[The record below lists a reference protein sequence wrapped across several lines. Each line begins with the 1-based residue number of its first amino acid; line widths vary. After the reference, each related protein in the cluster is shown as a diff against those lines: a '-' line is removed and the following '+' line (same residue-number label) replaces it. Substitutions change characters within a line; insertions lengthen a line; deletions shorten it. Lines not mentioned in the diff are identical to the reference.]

1 MAQSPQDS
9 ADATMQASTDPA
21 LSNPAKGGS
30 RFSWIIGP
38 NRLSIG
44 ADRAIKAALLAVPIA
59 WLIGYLFPPINHDV
73 GAVLDVA
80 HRWVSGERLY
90 VDIIDVNFPLVF
102 IVYAIPELMSQ
113 FFGGSPVVWLNG
125 LLIAAVL
132 GSFLACRKL
141 VHLIPSTSHPLAEA
155 LLPPVIL
162 FALAVLPNDMFGQ
175 REHIMLIAAMPY
187 LLLAGVRAE
196 GGKATFAMR
205 LGIGI
210 AAGIGFGL
218 KPFFL
223 FIPLFVE
230 LYLLALRGWRP
241 TFTDV
246 VPWSIGAIAV
256 AHVLI
261 VFFVTPAYGEVVLP
275 LVAELY
281 SEVGDSTSSVLTG
294 KLVLPTLIA
303 WACISAL
310 AFFLSRSPFS
320 RAVILFAAAA
330 MLSAILQAKGWNY
343 HMLPSFAAVILLASA
358 ALAQMVDR
366 YLPIERR
373 QHRLPVA
380 GISASFL
387 ALLYYQAALFN
398 PPFYKQ
404 IEFNDSIT
412 DTLIHVVEQYA
423 PNKRI
428 LVLSPGIYPYY
439 PLVNYTGARMAMRFQ
454 TMWLLQGVY
463 AECDEQGD
471 IYNPPERMGE
481 QEKMVFN
488 SVSDDFARLRPDL
501 VIVDNIPGIPEC
513 GPEAF
518 NYLTYFKRNPKFA
531 QSFAS
536 YELLL
541 TINQFSVYRRR

>member
-1 MAQSPQDS
+1 MATSPQES
-9 ADATMQASTDPA
+9 ATGPDPA
-21 LSNPAKGGS
+21 SPGFSANGS
-30 RFSWIIGP
+30 RRFFPLAIGP

-44 ADRAIKAALLAVPIA
+44 ADRAIKLALLAIPLA
-59 WLIGYLFPPINHDV
+59 WLVGYLFPPINHDV

-102 IVYAIPELMSQ
+102 IVYAVPELLSRA
-113 FFGGSPVVWLNG
+113 FGGTAVVWLNAC
-125 LLIAAVL
+125 LIVAIL
-132 GSFLACRKL
+132 GSFAVCRRL
-141 VHLIPSTSHPLAEA
+141 VHLIPSTAHPLAEA

-162 FALAVLPNDMFGQ
+162 FTLAVLPNDMFGQ

-187 LLLAGVRAE
+187 LLLAGIRAE
-196 GGKATFAMR
+196 DGQASGALR

-230 LYLLALRGWRP
+230 LYLLALRGWRR
-241 TFTDV
+241 TFADV
-246 VPWSIGAIAV
+246 VPWSVGLVTA

-261 VFFVTPAYGEVVLP
+261 VLFVTPAYAEVVLP
-275 LVAELY
+275 LVADLY
-281 SEVGDSTSSVLTG
+281 SEVGISTWSVLTG
-294 KLVLPTLIA
+294 RLMLPTLIA
-303 WACISAL
+303 WACIGLL
-310 AFFLSRSPFS
+310 AFFISRSRFA
-320 RAVILFAAAA
+320 RLIILFAAAA
-330 MLSAILQAKGWNY
+330 LLSAILQAKGWNY
-343 HMLPSFAAVILLASA
+343 HMLPSLAAILLLAST

-423 PNKRI
+423 PNRRI

-454 TMWLLQGVY
+454 TMWLLQGIY
-463 AECDEQGD
+463 AECDPQGD
-471 IYNPPERMGE
+471 IYNPVERMGE
-481 QEKMVFN
+481 QEKMVFD
-488 SVSDDFARLRPDL
+488 SVSDDFVRLRPDL

-513 GPEAF
+513 GPEPF
-518 NYLTYFKRNPKFA
+518 SYLAYFKRNAKFA
-531 QSFAS
+531 QAFAS

-541 TINQFSVYRRR
+541 DLNQFSVYRRR

>member
-1 MAQSPQDS
+1 MTQHSEHQAEPSGSP
-9 ADATMQASTDPA
+9 AAGA
-21 LSNPAKGGS
+21 GGGWFS
-30 RFSWIIGP
+30 RVSKTRGF
-38 NRLSIG
+38 SIG
-44 ADRAIKAALLAVPIA
+44 ADRAIKFALLAVPTA

-102 IVYAIPELMSQ
+102 IVYAIPELLSKA
-113 FFGGSPVVWLNG
+113 FGGSSVVWLNG
-125 LLIAAVL
+125 LLIAAIL
-132 GSFLACRKL
+132 GSFYVCRKL
-141 VHLIPSTSHPLAEA
+141 VHLIPSTGHPLAEA

-175 REHIMLIAAMPY
+175 REHIMLIGAMPY
-187 LLLAGVRAE
+187 LLLTGMRAE
-196 GGKATFAMR
+196 GGSASFALR
-205 LGIGI
+205 LGVGLL
-210 AAGIGFGL
+210 AGIGFGL

-223 FIPLFVE
+223 FIPLFLE
-230 LYLLALRGWRP
+230 TYLLTLRGWRQ
-241 TFTDV
+241 TFTDI
-246 VPWSIGAIAV
+246 VPWMIGLANV
-256 AHVLI
+256 VHVLI
-261 VFFVTPAYGEVVLP
+261 ILFVTPAYAEVVLP

-281 SEVGDSTSSVLTG
+281 SEVGGSTWSVLTG
-294 KLVLPTLIA
+294 KLVMPTLVA
-303 WACISAL
+303 WACISVLAL
-310 AFFLSRSPFS
+310 FVVRSPFA
-320 RAVILFAAAA
+320 RATILFTAAS
-330 MLSAILQAKGWNY
+330 MLSAILQAKGWKY

-366 YLPIERR
+366 YMPIERR

-380 GISASFL
+380 GISAFFL

-412 DTLIHVVEQYA
+412 DTLIHVVDQYA

-454 TMWLLQGVY
+454 TMWLLQGIY

-481 QEKMVFN
+481 QEKMVFD

-501 VIVDNIPGIPEC
+501 VIVDTIPGIPEC
-513 GPEAF
+513 GPDTF
-518 NYLTYFKRNPKFA
+518 SYLDYFKRNPKFGQA
-531 QSFAS
+531 FAS

-541 TINQFSVYRRR
+541 TINQFQVYRRR

>member
-1 MAQSPQDS
+1 MSESPKDF
-9 ADATMQASTDPA
+9 ADASPAPLPGAAAASGRLGWLRSGNP
-21 LSNPAKGGS
+21 LSV
-30 RFSWIIGP
+30 
-38 NRLSIG
+38 G
-44 ADRAIKAALLAVPIA
+44 ADRVIKVALLLVPIA

-80 HRWVSGERLY
+80 HRWVSGEKLY

-102 IVYAIPELMSQ
+102 IVYAIPEVMSQ
-113 FFGGSPVVWLNG
+113 IFGGSSVLWLNS
-125 LLIAAVL
+125 LLIFAIL
-132 GSFLACRKL
+132 GSFLVSRKL
-141 VHLIPSTSHPLAEA
+141 VHLIPSTRHPLAEA

-162 FALAVLPNDMFGQ
+162 FVLAVLPNDMFGQ
-175 REHIMLIAAMPY
+175 REHIMLIAGMPY

-196 GGKATFAMR
+196 EGSAGFALR
-205 LGIGI
+205 LGIGL
-210 AAGIGFGL
+210 AAGIGFGM

-230 LYLLALRGWRP
+230 LYLLTLRGWRR
-241 TFTDV
+241 TFTDI
-246 VPWSIGAIAV
+246 VPWMIGGLV
-256 AHVLI
+256 LVHVFI
-261 VFFVTPAYGEVVLP
+261 VVFVTPAYAQVVLP

-281 SEVGDSTSSVLTG
+281 SEVGESTWSVLTG
-294 KLVLPTLIA
+294 PLVLPTLIA
-303 WACISAL
+303 WICISAL
-310 AFFLSRSPFS
+310 AFFLTRSRFA
-320 RAVILFAAAA
+320 RCIILFAAAA
-330 MLSAILQAKGWNY
+330 MLSAILQAKGWKY
-343 HMLPSFAAVILLASA
+343 HMLPSLAAIMLLASA
-358 ALAQMVDR
+358 AMAQMVDR

-380 GISASFL
+380 GITASFL

-439 PLVNYTGARMAMRFQ
+439 PLVNYTGVRMAMRFQ
-454 TMWLLQGVY
+454 TMWLLQGIY
-463 AECDEQGD
+463 SECDEQGE
-471 IYNPPERMGE
+471 IYNPPDRMGE

-513 GPEAF
+513 GPESF
-518 NYLTYFKRNPKFA
+518 SYLDYFKRNAKFGQA
-531 QSFAS
+531 FAS

>member
-1 MAQSPQDS
+1 MATSPS
-9 ADATMQASTDPA
+9 ESSTRPEPAPAGSSSGATGGLAS
-21 LSNPAKGGS
+21 LK
-30 RFSWIIGP
+30 IGP
-38 NRLSIG
+38 NGLSIG
-44 ADRAIKAALLAVPIA
+44 LDRIINIALLTVPIA
-59 WLIGYLFPPINHDV
+59 WLAGYLFPPINHDV

-80 HRWVSGERLY
+80 HRWVSGERIY

-102 IVYAIPELMSQ
+102 IVYAIPELLSRA
-113 FFGGSPVVWLNG
+113 FGGSAVIWLNAC
-125 LLIAAVL
+125 LIAAIL
-132 GSFLACRKL
+132 GSFLVCRRL

-162 FALAVLPNDMFGQ
+162 FALSVLPNDMFGQ

-196 GGKATFAMR
+196 DGQAGYALR
-205 LGIGI
+205 LGVGI

-230 LYLLALRGWRP
+230 LYLLALRGWRR

-246 VPWSIGAIAV
+246 VPWSIGLLV
-256 AHVLI
+256 VLHALVI
-261 VFFVTPAYGEVVLP
+261 LFVTPAYGEVVLP
-275 LVAELY
+275 LVADLY
-281 SEVGDSTSSVLTG
+281 SEVGDSTWSVLAG
-294 KLVLPTLIA
+294 RLVLPTLIA
-303 WACISAL
+303 WACISLL
-310 AFFLSRSPFS
+310 AFFISRTRFS
-320 RAVILFAAAA
+320 RAIILFAAAA

-343 HMLPSFAAVILLASA
+343 HMLPALAAVMLLAST
-358 ALAQMVDR
+358 ALAQTVDR
-366 YLPIERR
+366 YLPLERR

-380 GISASFL
+380 GITGAFL

-423 PNKRI
+423 PNRRI

-454 TMWLLQGVY
+454 TMWLLQGIY
-463 AECDEQGD
+463 AECDAQGD
-471 IYNPPERMGE
+471 IYNPPERMSE
-481 QEKMVFN
+481 QERMVFD
-488 SVSDDFARLRPDL
+488 SVSEDFTRLRPDL

-513 GPEAF
+513 GPEPF
-518 NYLTYFKRNPKFA
+518 SYLAYFKRHPRFA
-531 QSFAS
+531 QTFSS

-541 TINQFSVYRRR
+541 NLNQFSVYRRR

>member
-1 MAQSPQDS
+1 MTHDPQDHS
-9 ADATMQASTDPA
+9 DPRA
-21 LSNPAKGGS
+21 LAPESGQGGS
-30 RFSWIIGP
+30 RFSWFSGP
-38 NRLSIG
+38 GRLSIG
-44 ADRAIKAALLAVPIA
+44 ADRAIKAALLAVPLA

-80 HRWVSGERLY
+80 HRWLAGERIY

-102 IVYAIPELMSQ
+102 IVYAVPELLSDV
-113 FFGGSPVVWLNG
+113 FGGNSVVWLNAC
-125 LLIAAVL
+125 LIAAIIF
-132 GSFLACRKL
+132 SFLACRKL
-141 VHLIPSTSHPLAEA
+141 VHLIPSTRHPLAEA
-155 LLPPVIL
+155 LVPPVIL
-162 FALAVLPNDMFGQ
+162 FALAVLPNDTFGQ
-175 REHIMLIAAMPY
+175 REHIMLIASMPY

-196 GGKATFAMR
+196 DGEASRLMR
-205 LGIGI
+205 LGVGLT
-210 AAGIGFGL
+210 AGIGFGL

-230 LYLLALRGWRP
+230 LYLLALRGPRR

-246 VPWSIGAIAV
+246 VPWMIALILAI
-256 AHVLI
+256 HVFVI
-261 VFFVTPAYGEVVLP
+261 FFVTPAYFEVVLP
-275 LVAELY
+275 LVTDLY
-281 SEVGDSTSSVLTG
+281 SEVGESTWSVLTG
-294 KLVLPTLIA
+294 ALVLPTLVA
-303 WACISAL
+303 WACIGSL
-310 AFFLSRSPFS
+310 AFFISRTRFS
-320 RAVILFAAAA
+320 RAIILYAAAA
-330 MLSAILQAKGWNY
+330 MLSAILQAKGWKY
-343 HMLPSFAAVILLASA
+343 HMLPSFAAVILLASV

-387 ALLYYQAALFN
+387 ALLYYQAALFS

-439 PLVNYTGARMAMRFQ
+439 PLVNYTGVRMAMRFQ
-454 TMWLLQGVY
+454 TMWLLQGIY

-471 IYNPPERMGE
+471 IYNPPERMSD
-481 QEKMVFN
+481 QEKMVFE

-513 GPEAF
+513 GPEVF

-531 QSFAS
+531 QAFAS
-536 YELLL
+536 YEPLL